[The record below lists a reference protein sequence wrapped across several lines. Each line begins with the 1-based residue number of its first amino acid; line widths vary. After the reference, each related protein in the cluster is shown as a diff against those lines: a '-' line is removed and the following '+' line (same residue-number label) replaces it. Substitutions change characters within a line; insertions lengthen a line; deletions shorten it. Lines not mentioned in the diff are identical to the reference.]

1 MLKMRGCLVMKC
13 VCVPVDV
20 YPIRGLSWTPAPW
33 EPKDTQKSLCQIWQ
47 SPTIAMWVCEDSLLA
62 ASRTIPASVNTFLL
76 IYTSSFRGIPQR
88 RRSHSAL
95 WSLSLLSSSIRFSGP
110 ETRWLEKKFS
120 YYFWQSLSLC
130 NLTLK
135 LCSFAPSSLKTL
147 LSTSP
152 PCTTYSGRP
161 TRHLKRCYR
170 YGCNSFLSKDKQH
183 FYLGFYASFLHCM
196 KMPALLWM

>member
-1 MLKMRGCLVMKC
+1 M
-13 VCVPVDV
+13 CVPVDV

-76 IYTSSFRGIPQR
+76 IYASSFRGIPQR

-110 ETRWLEKKFS
+110 ETRWLEKKIS

-135 LCSFAPSSLKTL
+135 LCSFARLVWKRFCPQALCVQLILADPPVTWSGATGMAVTLFWVKTSSI
-147 LSTSP
+147 SI
-152 PCTTYSGRP
+152 
-161 TRHLKRCYR
+161 
-170 YGCNSFLSKDKQH
+170 
-183 FYLGFYASFLHCM
+183 
-196 KMPALLWM
+196 